1 MLKTKYSD
9 KGPALFGSVNNLIKA
24 SNLSQ
29 KKVKHFLHTEPA
41 YTKYRTVI
49 RKTPRLKVIVY
60 DIDEIWSL
68 DLAFV
73 DKLAQ
78 YNHDVKYLLSAL
90 QRQKR
95 RRRKQNNGKI
105 TKIEEKLL
113 KTKYSDKGPALFGS
127 VNNLIK
133 ASNLSQKKVKH
144 FLHTEPAYTKY
155 RTVIRKTPRLKVIV
169 YDIDEIWSL
178 DLAFVDKLAQYNH
191 DVKYLLVAVDCMSR
205 YLRVQPLKSK
215 YATTTAE
222 AFKLMTTT
230 KQPEKVWVD
239 KGTEFK
245 GSFEALCKK
254 KGINT
259 YSTES
264 EKKSAFAERNIR
276 SLKNLIYKYLEDKW
290 TYSYID
296 KLQDFVNAINSR
308 TNRVTNLAPNKVT
321 KKDVPRL
328 ISLRAEQS
336 LKLVRRPKLYVGDY
350 VRLAKVDIRFRKG
363 YKQSFTDEV
372 FEVFDIPTRNPPT
385 YNLIDSNREPIEGKF
400 YESELIRVLE
410 KDNHD

>member
-1 MLKTKYSD
+1 M
-9 KGPALFGSVNNLIKA
+9 
-24 SNLSQ
+24 
-29 KKVKHFLHTEPA
+29 
-41 YTKYRTVI
+41 
-49 RKTPRLKVIVY
+49 
-60 DIDEIWSL
+60 
-68 DLAFV
+68 
-73 DKLAQ
+73 
-78 YNHDVKYLLSAL
+78 
-90 QRQKR
+90 
-95 RRRKQNNGKI
+95 
-105 TKIEEKLL
+105 
-113 KTKYSDKGPALFGS
+113 
-127 VNNLIK
+127 
-133 ASNLSQKKVKH
+133 
-144 FLHTEPAYTKY
+144 
-155 RTVIRKTPRLKVIV
+155 PRLKVIV

-222 AFKLMTTT
+222 AFKLMITT

-245 GSFEALCKK
+245 GSFETLCKK

-350 VRLAKVDIRFRKG
+350 VKLAKVDIRFRKG

-372 FEVFDIPTRNPPT
+372 FEVFDIQHEIPQHT
-385 YNLIDSNREPIEGKF
+385 I
-400 YESELIRVLE
+400 
-410 KDNHD
+410 

>member
-1 MLKTKYSD
+1 METYPSKSQNIERFETAYKYLITPKTSVVKKCAIILSKEGFHLVRQILYFCYKYLTKLHNPAFINILTTLNLNENLVINRNAKHAVQSASFNAQEKREPELSRTRSTSPTWQEKSSANLKRSKKHKRKSLSGNRKTQNQKREKESEKALTHTERPITIQILQRQKRRRRKQNNGKIIKIEGKLLKNKYSD

-24 SNLSQ
+24 TNLSR
-29 KKVKHFLHTEPA
+29 KKVKQFLHTEPA

-60 DIDEIWSL
+60 
-68 DLAFV
+68 
-73 DKLAQ
+73 
-78 YNHDVKYLLSAL
+78 N
-90 QRQKR
+90 
-95 RRRKQNNGKI
+95 
-105 TKIEEKLL
+105 
-113 KTKYSDKGPALFGS
+113 
-127 VNNLIK
+127 
-133 ASNLSQKKVKH
+133 
-144 FLHTEPAYTKY
+144 
-155 RTVIRKTPRLKVIV
+155 
-169 YDIDEIWSL
+169 IDEIWSL

-222 AFKLMTTT
+222 AFKLMITT
-230 KQPEKVWVD
+230 KQPKKVWVD

-254 KGINT
+254 KGINIS
-259 YSTES
+259 STES

-276 SLKNLIYKYLEDKW
+276 SLKYLIYKYLEDNW

-308 TNRVTNLAPNKVT
+308 INCVTNLAPKKVT

-328 ISLRAEQS
+328 I
-336 LKLVRRPKLYVGDY
+336 
-350 VRLAKVDIRFRKG
+350 
-363 YKQSFTDEV
+363 
-372 FEVFDIPTRNPPT
+372 
-385 YNLIDSNREPIEGKF
+385 
-400 YESELIRVLE
+400 
-410 KDNHD
+410 

>member
-1 MLKTKYSD
+1 MPNTRFSQRLLTLKKNENPDSQEPAQRRPLGRKKIVQTLREVKNTNEKVSAVIEKPKTKNV
-9 KGPALFGSVNNLIKA
+9 KK
-24 SNLSQ
+24 SQ
-29 KKVKHFLHTEPA
+29 KKALTHTERPI
-41 YTKYRTVI
+41 TI
-49 RKTPRLKVIVY
+49 QI
-60 DIDEIWSL
+60 
-68 DLAFV
+68 
-73 DKLAQ
+73 
-78 YNHDVKYLLSAL
+78 L
-90 QRQKR
+90 QPQKR

-113 KTKYSDKGPALFGS
+113 KTKYSDKGPALMGS

-133 ASNLSQKKVKH
+133 ATNLSRKKVKQ
-144 FLHTEPAYTKY
+144 FLHTEPAFTKY
-155 RTVIRKTPRLKVIV
+155 RTVIRKTPRLKFIV
-169 YDIDEIWSL
+169 YNIDEIWSL

-222 AFKLMTTT
+222 AFKLMITT
-230 KQPEKVWVD
+230 KQPKKVWVD

-264 EKKSAFAERNIR
+264 EKKSGFAERNIR
-276 SLKNLIYKYLEDKW
+276 SLKNLIYKYLEAKC
-290 TYSYID
+290 TYSYIG

-308 TNRVTNLAPNKVT
+308 TNRVTNLPPNKVT
-321 KKDVPRL
+321 KMDVPSL
-328 ISLRAEQS
+328 ISLGAEQS

-350 VRLAKVDIRFRKG
+350 VRLAKVDIPFRKG

-400 YESELIRVLE
+400 YESELIRILE

>member
-24 SNLSQ
+24 TNLSR
-29 KKVKHFLHTEPA
+29 KKVKPFLHTEPA
-41 YTKYRTVI
+41 YTKYRNVI
-49 RKTPRLKVIVY
+49 RKMPRLKVIVY
-60 DIDEIWSL
+60 
-68 DLAFV
+68 
-73 DKLAQ
+73 
-78 YNHDVKYLLSAL
+78 N
-90 QRQKR
+90 
-95 RRRKQNNGKI
+95 
-105 TKIEEKLL
+105 
-113 KTKYSDKGPALFGS
+113 
-127 VNNLIK
+127 
-133 ASNLSQKKVKH
+133 
-144 FLHTEPAYTKY
+144 
-155 RTVIRKTPRLKVIV
+155 
-169 YDIDEIWSL
+169 IDEIWSL

-222 AFKLMTTT
+222 AFKLMITT
-230 KQPEKVWVD
+230 KQPKKVWVD

-328 ISLRAEQS
+328 ISLRAEHS
-336 LKLVRRPKLYVGDY
+336 LKLVRRPKFYVGDY
-350 VRLAKVDIRFRKG
+350 VRLAKVDIPFRKG
-363 YKQSFTDEV
+363 YKQSFKDEV
-372 FEVFDIPTRNPPT
+372 FEVFDIPTQNPPT

-400 YESELIRVLE
+400 YKSELIRVLE
-410 KDNHD
+410 KDNRD